1 MSKQPDR
8 QALGKGLSSLLPPR
22 LKTPPPIEPAS
33 ASTAT
38 PIELPVNRIKPN
50 PFQPRRQF
58 REDALEEL
66 AQSIRVNGII
76 QPISVRKSG
85 NDFEIIAGERRWR
98 AGQLAGL
105 TVVPVVVQEIADDKL
120 LEVALIENIQR
131 EDLNA
136 IELAEAFERMVT
148 ELSLSHEEIGR
159 RTGKDR
165 VTITNTI
172 RLLQLQPEVQQ
183 IVASG
188 KLSAGHARALIG
200 IKDPDR
206 QKNIA
211 YSVIAEGWTVRQIEK
226 EVKEIVQG
234 PARPEKPPAPPID
247 PNVRAA
253 IDEMQ
258 QALGTR
264 VRVIEKAKVK
274 KGPHRNR
281 VLLPD
286 DLDRIY
292 GNHHRPSLKILPQ
305 MHAN

>member
-8 QALGKGLSSLLPPR
+8 PALGKGLSSLLPPR
-22 LKTPPPIEPAS
+22 LKPGQPAESAPSAPP
-33 ASTAT
+33 T
-38 PIELPVNRIKPN
+38 ELPPTRLKPN

-58 REDALEEL
+58 RDDALEEL

-76 QPISVRKSG
+76 QPISVRRVG
-85 NDFEIIAGERRWR
+85 DQYQIIAGERRWR
-98 AGQLAGL
+98 AAQLAGL
-105 TVVPVVVQEIADDKL
+105 TAVPVVVQELADEKL
-120 LEVALIENIQR
+120 LEIALIENIQR

-148 ELSLSHEEIGR
+148 ELGLSHEEIGR

-165 VTITNTI
+165 VTVTNTI

-188 KLSAGHARALIG
+188 KLSAGHARALIA

-226 EVKEIVQG
+226 AVKDILQG
-234 PARPEKPPAPPID
+234 TADRPEKPPPPPVD

-258 QALGTR
+258 RALGTR
-264 VRVIEKAKVK
+264 VRVVEKGRGKGQIEIEYYS
-274 KGPHRNR
+274 
-281 VLLPD
+281 PD

-292 GNHHRPSLKILPQ
+292 GIITAS
-305 MHAN
+305 

>member
-1 MSKQPDR
+1 MSKPPDR
-8 QALGKGLSSLLPPR
+8 QALGKGLNSLLPAR
-22 LKTPPPIEPAS
+22 LKQTQPEHAQPVQA
-33 ASTAT
+33 AT
-38 PIELPVNRIKPN
+38 ELPVSKIKPN
-50 PFQPRRQF
+50 PFQPRRLF

-85 NDFEIIAGERRWR
+85 EDYQIIAGERRWR
-98 AGQLAGL
+98 AAQLARL
-105 TVVPVVVQEIADDKL
+105 TVVPVVVQEIADEKL
-120 LEVALIENIQR
+120 LEIALIENIQR
-131 EDLNA
+131 EDLNPM
-136 IELAEAFERMVT
+136 ELAEAFERMVT
-148 ELSLSHEEIGR
+148 ELRLSHEEIGR

-165 VTITNTI
+165 VTVTNTI

-188 KLSAGHARALIG
+188 KISAGHARALIG

-206 QKNIA
+206 QKNVA
-211 YSVIAEGWTVRQIEK
+211 YSVISEGWTVRQIEK
-226 EVKEIVQG
+226 AVKDILQG
-234 PARPEKPPAPPID
+234 TADRPEKPPAPPVD

-264 VRVIEKAKVK
+264 VRIIEKG
-274 KGPHRNR
+274 KGKGHIEIEFYSS
-281 VLLPD
+281 D

-292 GNHHRPSLKILPQ
+292 GMIVTRE
-305 MHAN
+305 

>member
-8 QALGKGLSSLLPPR
+8 QALGKGLNSLLPAR
-22 LKTPPPIEPAS
+22 LKTPTPPPPEPSIS
-33 ASTAT
+33 ALPT
-38 PIELPVNRIKPN
+38 ELPVARVKPN

-58 REDALEEL
+58 RDDALEEL

-76 QPISVRKSG
+76 QPISVRKIG
-85 NDFEIIAGERRWR
+85 DEYQIIAGERRWR
-98 AGQLAGL
+98 AAQLAGL
-105 TVVPVVVQEIADDKL
+105 TAVPVVVQEIADDKL
-120 LEVALIENIQR
+120 LEIALIENIQR
-131 EDLNA
+131 EDLNP

-148 ELSLSHEEIGR
+148 ELGLSHEEIGR

-165 VTITNTI
+165 VTVTNTI

-188 KLSAGHARALIG
+188 KLSAGHARALIA
-200 IKDPDR
+200 IKDPDK

-226 EVKEIVQG
+226 AVKDVVRG
-234 PARPEKPPAPPID
+234 GADKPDKPPAPPVD

-258 QALGTR
+258 RTLGTR
-264 VRVIEKAKVK
+264 VRIFEKKRGQGHIEIEYYS
-274 KGPHRNR
+274 
-281 VLLPD
+281 PD

-292 GNHHRPSLKILPQ
+292 GMITGSGQ
-305 MHAN
+305 S

>member
-1 MSKQPDR
+1 MSKPPDR
-8 QALGKGLSSLLPPR
+8 QALGKGLNSLLPAR
-22 LKTPPPIEPAS
+22 LKQTQPEPAQPVQP
-33 ASTAT
+33 TT
-38 PIELPVNRIKPN
+38 ELPVSKIKPN

-85 NDFEIIAGERRWR
+85 DEYQIIAGERRWR
-98 AGQLAGL
+98 AAQLARL
-105 TVVPVVVQEIADDKL
+105 TIVPVVVQEIADDKL
-120 LEVALIENIQR
+120 LEIALIENIQR
-131 EDLNA
+131 EDLNP

-148 ELSLSHEEIGR
+148 DLRLSHEEIGR

-165 VTITNTI
+165 VTVTNTI

-183 IVASG
+183 IVATG
-188 KLSAGHARALIG
+188 KISAGHARALIG

-206 QKNIA
+206 QKNVA
-211 YSVIAEGWTVRQIEK
+211 YSVISEGWTVRQIEK
-226 EVKEIVQG
+226 AVKDILQG
-234 PARPEKPPAPPID
+234 TADRPEKPPAPPVD

-264 VRVIEKAKVK
+264 VRIIEKG
-274 KGPHRNR
+274 KGKGHIEIEYYSS
-281 VLLPD
+281 D

-292 GNHHRPSLKILPQ
+292 GMIITRE
-305 MHAN
+305 

>member
-8 QALGKGLSSLLPPR
+8 QALGKGLNSLLPAR
-22 LKTPPPIEPAS
+22 LKQPQVEAAS
-33 ASTAT
+33 IAPTH
-38 PIELPVNRIKPN
+38 ELHVNRIKPN

-76 QPISVRKSG
+76 QPISVRKAG
-85 NDFEIIAGERRWR
+85 DEYQIVAGERRWR
-98 AGQLAGL
+98 AAQLAGL
-105 TVVPVVVQEIADDKL
+105 TVVPVVVQEIGDDKL

-131 EDLNA
+131 EDLNP

-148 ELSLSHEEIGR
+148 ELTLSHEEIGR

-165 VTITNTI
+165 VTVTNTI

-188 KLSAGHARALIG
+188 KMSAGHARALIG
-200 IKDPDR
+200 LKDADR

-211 YSVIAEGWTVRQIEK
+211 YSAIAEGWTVRQIEK
-226 EVKEIVQG
+226 TVKDIVNG
-234 PARPEKPPAPPID
+234 AADRPDKPPAPPVD

-253 IDEMQ
+253 IDAMQ
-258 QALGTR
+258 QSLGTR
-264 VRVIEKAKVK
+264 VRVIEKG
-274 KGPHRNR
+274 KGKGHIEIEYYS
-281 VLLPD
+281 PD

-292 GNHHRPSLKILPQ
+292 TIITAS
-305 MHAN
+305 

>member
-22 LKTPPPIEPAS
+22 LKPTQPAET
-33 ASTAT
+33 TAPAANPT
-38 PIELPVNRIKPN
+38 ELPVNRIKPN

-58 REDALEEL
+58 REDSLEEL

-76 QPISVRKSG
+76 QPISVRKAG
-85 NDFEIIAGERRWR
+85 DEYQIIAGERRWR

-105 TVVPVVVQEIADDKL
+105 TVVPVVVQELADDKL

-131 EDLNA
+131 EDLNP
-136 IELAEAFERMVT
+136 IELAEAFDRMVT
-148 ELSLSHEEIGR
+148 ELRLSHEEIGH
-159 RTGKDR
+159 RTGKER
-165 VTITNTI
+165 ATVTNTI

-206 QKNIA
+206 QKNVA
-211 YSVIAEGWTVRQIEK
+211 YSVISEGWTVRQIEK
-226 EVKEIVQG
+226 EVKDIVQG
-234 PARPEKPPAPPID
+234 NERPEKPPAPPVD

-264 VRVIEKAKVK
+264 VRVIEKG
-274 KGPHRNR
+274 KGKGHIEIEYYSA
-281 VLLPD
+281 D

-292 GNHHRPSLKILPQ
+292 GIITASS
-305 MHAN
+305 

>member
-1 MSKQPDR
+1 VAP
-8 QALGKGLSSLLPPR
+8 
-22 LKTPPPIEPAS
+22 T
-33 ASTAT
+33 
-38 PIELPVNRIKPN
+38 ELPVNRVIPN

-58 REDALEEL
+58 KEDALEEL

-76 QPISVRKSG
+76 QPISVRKAG
-85 NDFEIIAGERRWR
+85 DEYQIIAGERRWR
-98 AGQLAGL
+98 AAQLAGL
-105 TVVPVVVQEIADDKL
+105 TVVPVVVQELADDKL

-131 EDLNA
+131 EDLNP

-148 ELSLSHEEIGR
+148 ELRLSHEEIGR

-165 VTITNTI
+165 VTVTNTI

-206 QKNIA
+206 QKNVA
-211 YSVIAEGWTVRQIEK
+211 YSVISEGWTVRQIEK
-226 EVKEIVQG
+226 EVKDIVQG
-234 PARPEKPPAPPID
+234 VADRPEKPPAPPVD

-258 QALGTR
+258 QCLGTR
-264 VRVIEKAKVK
+264 VRILEKGKGKGHIEIEYYS
-274 KGPHRNR
+274 
-281 VLLPD
+281 PD

-292 GNHHRPSLKILPQ
+292 GIITNPK
-305 MHAN
+305 

>member
-1 MSKQPDR
+1 MSKPPDR

-22 LKTPPPIEPAS
+22 LKQTQPESAPPVQPA
-33 ASTAT
+33 TQ
-38 PIELPVNRIKPN
+38 LPVNRIKPN

-58 REDALEEL
+58 RDEALEEL

-76 QPISVRKSG
+76 QPITVRKIA
-85 NDFEIIAGERRWR
+85 DDYQIIAGERRWR
-98 AGQLAGL
+98 AAQIAGL
-105 TVVPVVVQEIADDKL
+105 TNVPVVVQELADDKL

-131 EDLNA
+131 EDLNP
-136 IELAEAFERMVT
+136 IELAEAFERMAT
-148 ELSLSHEEIGR
+148 ELRLSHEEIGR

-165 VTITNTI
+165 VTVTNTI

-183 IVASG
+183 IVANG

-226 EVKEIVQG
+226 AVKDIVQG
-234 PARPEKPPAPPID
+234 VADRPEKPAPPPVD

-253 IDEMQ
+253 IDEIQ

-264 VRVIEKAKVK
+264 VRIIEKG
-274 KGPHRNR
+274 KGKGQIEIEYYS
-281 VLLPD
+281 PD

-292 GNHHRPSLKILPQ
+292 AMIVPR
-305 MHAN
+305 

>member
-1 MSKQPDR
+1 MSKPPDR
-8 QALGKGLSSLLPPR
+8 QALGKGLNSLLPAR
-22 LKTPPPIEPAS
+22 LKQTQPEPTHPIQPA
-33 ASTAT
+33 T
-38 PIELPVNRIKPN
+38 ELPVSKIKPN

-76 QPISVRKSG
+76 QPIAVRKNG
-85 NDFEIIAGERRWR
+85 DEYQIIAGERRWR
-98 AGQLAGL
+98 AAQLTGL
-105 TVVPVVVQEIADDKL
+105 TVVPVVVQEIADEKL
-120 LEVALIENIQR
+120 LEIALIENIQR
-131 EDLNA
+131 EDLNPM
-136 IELAEAFERMVT
+136 ELAEAFERMVT
-148 ELSLSHEEIGR
+148 ELRLSHEEIGR

-165 VTITNTI
+165 VTVTNTI

-188 KLSAGHARALIG
+188 KISAGHARALIG

-206 QKNIA
+206 QKNVA

-226 EVKEIVQG
+226 AVKDIVQG
-234 PARPEKPPAPPID
+234 TADRPEKPPAPPID

-264 VRVIEKAKVK
+264 VRIVEKGKGKGHIEIEYYSS
-274 KGPHRNR
+274 
-281 VLLPD
+281 D

-292 GNHHRPSLKILPQ
+292 GMIVTPAS
-305 MHAN
+305 

>member
-1 MSKQPDR
+1 MNKPPDR

-22 LKTPPPIEPAS
+22 LKQSQPPEAPA
-33 ASTAT
+33 AAAPPT
-38 PIELPVNRIKPN
+38 ELPVHRIQPN

-58 REDALEEL
+58 REEALEEL

-76 QPISVRKSG
+76 QPITVRKAG
-85 NDFEIIAGERRWR
+85 DDYQIIAGERRWR
-98 AGQLAGL
+98 AAQIAKL
-105 TVVPVVVQEIADDKL
+105 TVVPVQIQDLPDEKL
-120 LEVALIENIQR
+120 LEIALIENIQR
-131 EDLNA
+131 EDLNP

-148 ELSLSHEEIGR
+148 ELTLSHEEIGR

-165 VTITNTI
+165 VTVTNTI

-206 QKNIA
+206 QKNLA

-226 EVKEIVQG
+226 AVKDVVQG
-234 PARPEKPPAPPID
+234 VPDRPEKPPAPPVD

-258 QALGTR
+258 RSLGTR
-264 VRVIEKAKVK
+264 VRIIEKARG
-274 KGPHRNR
+274 KGHIEIEYYS
-281 VLLPD
+281 PD

-292 GNHHRPSLKILPQ
+292 SAITGQS
-305 MHAN
+305 

>member
-22 LKTPPPIEPAS
+22 LKQTQPPDVAS
-33 ASTAT
+33 AALPT
-38 PIELPVNRIKPN
+38 ELPVGRIKPN

-58 REDALEEL
+58 HENALEEL

-76 QPISVRKSG
+76 QPISVRKAG
-85 NDFEIIAGERRWR
+85 DEYQIIAGERRWR
-98 AGQLAGL
+98 AAQLAGL
-105 TVVPVVVQEIADDKL
+105 AVVPIVVQELADDKL

-131 EDLNA
+131 EDLNP

-148 ELSLSHEEIGR
+148 ELRLSHEEIGR

-165 VTITNTI
+165 VTVTNTI

-211 YSVIAEGWTVRQIEK
+211 YSVISEGWTVRQIEK
-226 EVKEIVQG
+226 EVKDIVQG
-234 PARPEKPPAPPID
+234 VADRPEKPPAPPVD

-264 VRVIEKAKVK
+264 VRVVEKGKGKGHIEIEYYSA
-274 KGPHRNR
+274 
-281 VLLPD
+281 D

-292 GNHHRPSLKILPQ
+292 GIITSTP
-305 MHAN
+305 

>member
-1 MSKQPDR
+1 MSKPPDR
-8 QALGKGLSSLLPPR
+8 QALGKGLNSLLPAR
-22 LKTPPPIEPAS
+22 LKQTQPEHSQPVQPA
-33 ASTAT
+33 T
-38 PIELPVNRIKPN
+38 ELPVSKIKPN

-85 NDFEIIAGERRWR
+85 EEYQIIAGERRWR
-98 AGQLAGL
+98 AAQLARL
-105 TVVPVVVQEIADDKL
+105 TVVPVVVQEIADEKL
-120 LEVALIENIQR
+120 LEIALIENIQR
-131 EDLNA
+131 EDLNPM
-136 IELAEAFERMVT
+136 ELAEAFERMVT
-148 ELSLSHEEIGR
+148 ELRLSHEEIGR

-165 VTITNTI
+165 VTVTNTI

-188 KLSAGHARALIG
+188 KISAGHARALIG

-206 QKNIA
+206 QKNVA
-211 YSVIAEGWTVRQIEK
+211 YSVISEGWTVRQIEK
-226 EVKEIVQG
+226 AVKDILQG
-234 PARPEKPPAPPID
+234 SSDRPEKPPAPPVD

-264 VRVIEKAKVK
+264 VRIVEKGKGKGHIEIEYYSS
-274 KGPHRNR
+274 
-281 VLLPD
+281 D

-292 GNHHRPSLKILPQ
+292 GMIVTQ
-305 MHAN
+305 

>member
-1 MSKQPDR
+1 MSKPPDR
-8 QALGKGLSSLLPPR
+8 QALGKGLSSLLPSR
-22 LKTPPPIEPAS
+22 LKGTQPTEAIPVSTPN
-33 ASTAT
+33 
-38 PIELPVNRIKPN
+38 ELPVTRVRPN

-58 REDALEEL
+58 NPESLEEL

-76 QPISVRKSG
+76 QPIAVRKSG
-85 NDFEIIAGERRWR
+85 EEYQIIAGERRWR
-98 AGQLAGL
+98 AAQLAGL
-105 TVVPVVVQEIADDKL
+105 TSVPVVVQEFADDKL
-120 LEVALIENIQR
+120 LELALIENIQR
-131 EDLNA
+131 EDLNP
-136 IELAEAFERMVT
+136 IELAEAFERMAT
-148 ELSLSHEEIGR
+148 DLNLSHEEIGR

-165 VTITNTI
+165 ATVTNTI

-183 IVASG
+183 IVSSG

-200 IKDPDR
+200 IKDPER

-226 EVKEIVQG
+226 SVKDIVQG
-234 PARPEKPPAPPID
+234 AASRPERPPMPPVD

-264 VRVIEKAKVK
+264 VRVIEKG
-274 KGPHRNR
+274 KGKGHIEIEYYSA
-281 VLLPD
+281 D

-292 GNHHRPSLKILPQ
+292 SIITGSN
-305 MHAN
+305 A

>member
-1 MSKQPDR
+1 MSKPPDR
-8 QALGKGLSSLLPPR
+8 QALGKGLNSLLPAR
-22 LKTPPPIEPAS
+22 LKPTPPAASGAAAPPAS
-33 ASTAT
+33 
-38 PIELPVNRIKPN
+38 ELPVNRIKPN

-58 REDALEEL
+58 REEALAEL

-76 QPISVRKSG
+76 QPISVRKVG
-85 NDFEIIAGERRWR
+85 DDYQIIAGERRWR
-98 AGQLAGL
+98 AAQLIGL
-105 TVVPVVVQEIADDKL
+105 AAVPVVVQDIGDDKL
-120 LEVALIENIQR
+120 LEIALIENIQR
-131 EDLNA
+131 EDLNP

-148 ELSLSHEEIGR
+148 ELQLSHEEIGR
-159 RTGKDR
+159 RTGKER
-165 VTITNTI
+165 VTVTNTI

-226 EVKEIVQG
+226 AVKDIVQG
-234 PARPEKPPAPPID
+234 TADRPDKPPAPPVD

-264 VRVIEKAKVK
+264 VRVIEKAKG
-274 KGPHRNR
+274 KGYIEIEYYS
-281 VLLPD
+281 PD

-292 GNHHRPSLKILPQ
+292 GIITST
-305 MHAN
+305 

>member
-1 MSKQPDR
+1 MSKQPER

-22 LKTPPPIEPAS
+22 LKAPQPMEAVSPTQP
-33 ASTAT
+33 T
-38 PIELPVNRIKPN
+38 ELPVNRIKPN

-76 QPISVRKSG
+76 QPISVRRAG
-85 NDFEIIAGERRWR
+85 DEYQIIAGERRWR

-105 TVVPVVVQEIADDKL
+105 TVVPVVIQELPDEKM
-120 LEVALIENIQR
+120 LEIALIENIQR
-131 EDLNA
+131 EDLNP

-148 ELSLSHEEIGR
+148 ELHLSHEEIGR

-165 VTITNTI
+165 VTVTNTV
-172 RLLQLQPEVQQ
+172 RLLQLTPEVQQ

-188 KLSAGHARALIG
+188 NLSAGHARALIG
-200 IKDPDR
+200 VKDPDR
-206 QKNIA
+206 QKNLA

-226 EVKEIVQG
+226 AVRDIVQG
-234 PARPEKPPAPPID
+234 TADRPEKPPAPPID

-258 QALGTR
+258 RALGTR
-264 VRVIEKAKVK
+264 VRIFEKAKG
-274 KGPHRNR
+274 KGSIEIEYYS
-281 VLLPD
+281 PD

-292 GNHHRPSLKILPQ
+292 SIITGSN
-305 MHAN
+305 

>member
-1 MSKQPDR
+1 MSKPPDR
-8 QALGKGLSSLLPPR
+8 QALGKGLNSLLPAR
-22 LKTPPPIEPAS
+22 LKQTQPESAHPVQPI
-33 ASTAT
+33 T
-38 PIELPVNRIKPN
+38 ELPVARIKPN

-76 QPISVRKSG
+76 QPISVRKG
-85 NDFEIIAGERRWR
+85 GDGYQIIAGERRWR
-98 AGQLAGL
+98 AAQLAGL
-105 TVVPVVVQEIADDKL
+105 TVVPVVVEEIADDKL
-120 LEVALIENIQR
+120 LELALIENIQR
-131 EDLNA
+131 EDLNP

-148 ELSLSHEEIGR
+148 ELRLSHEEIGR

-165 VTITNTI
+165 VTVTNTI

-188 KLSAGHARALIG
+188 KISAGHARALIA

-226 EVKEIVQG
+226 TVKDIARG
-234 PARPEKPPAPPID
+234 MGDRPEKPPAPPVD

-258 QALGTR
+258 EALGTR
-264 VRVIEKAKVK
+264 VRVIEKG
-274 KGPHRNR
+274 KGKGHIEIEYYSS
-281 VLLPD
+281 D

-292 GNHHRPSLKILPQ
+292 GMITAR
-305 MHAN
+305 

>member
-22 LKTPPPIEPAS
+22 LKQPQPSPSE
-33 ASTAT
+33 AT
-38 PIELPVNRIKPN
+38 PNAAPTELPVSRIQHN

-58 REDALEEL
+58 REEALDEL

-76 QPISVRKSG
+76 QPITVRKVG
-85 NDFEIIAGERRWR
+85 EDYQIVAGERRWR
-98 AGQLAGL
+98 AAQLAGL
-105 TVVPVVVQEIADDKL
+105 TVVPVVVQEISDDKL
-120 LEVALIENIQR
+120 LEIALVENIQR
-131 EDLNA
+131 EDLNP
-136 IELAEAFERMVT
+136 IELAEAFERMAT
-148 ELSLSHEEIGR
+148 ELTLSHEEIGR

-165 VTITNTI
+165 VTVTNTI

-211 YSVIAEGWTVRQIEK
+211 YSVMSEGWTVRQIEK
-226 EVKEIVQG
+226 EVKDIVQG
-234 PARPEKPPAPPID
+234 TQRPEKPPAAPVD

-264 VRVIEKAKVK
+264 VRVVEAGKGKGRIEIEYYS
-274 KGPHRNR
+274 PE
-281 VLLPD
+281 

-292 GNHHRPSLKILPQ
+292 GIITASS
-305 MHAN
+305 

>member
-8 QALGKGLSSLLPPR
+8 QALGKGLNSLLPAR
-22 LKTPPPIEPAS
+22 LKPTQLQPEAPTPPPV
-33 ASTAT
+33 ASTN
-38 PIELPVNRIKPN
+38 ELPVSRVKPN

-76 QPISVRKSG
+76 QPISVRRVG
-85 NDFEIIAGERRWR
+85 DDYQIIAGERRWR
-98 AGQLAGL
+98 AAQLAGL

-120 LEVALIENIQR
+120 LEIALIENIQR
-131 EDLNA
+131 EDLNP

-148 ELSLSHEEIGR
+148 ELRLSHEEIGR

-165 VTITNTI
+165 VTVTNTI

-206 QKNIA
+206 QKNVA
-211 YSVIAEGWTVRQIEK
+211 YSVISEGWTVRQIEK
-226 EVKEIVQG
+226 AVKDIVQG
-234 PARPEKPPAPPID
+234 VGDRPDKPPAPPVD

-253 IDEMQ
+253 IEEMQ
-258 QALGTR
+258 QALSTR
-264 VRVIEKAKVK
+264 VRIFEKGKGKGQIEIEYYSA
-274 KGPHRNR
+274 
-281 VLLPD
+281 D

-292 GNHHRPSLKILPQ
+292 AIITASRQ
-305 MHAN
+305 

>member
-1 MSKQPDR
+1 MSKPPDR
-8 QALGKGLSSLLPPR
+8 QALGKGLNSLLPAR
-22 LKTPPPIEPAS
+22 LKQTLSDAAQTVQPI
-33 ASTAT
+33 T
-38 PIELPVNRIKPN
+38 ELPVSRIKPN

-58 REDALEEL
+58 RDDALEEL

-76 QPISVRKSG
+76 QPIAVRKAG
-85 NDFEIIAGERRWR
+85 DEYQIIAGERRWR
-98 AGQLAGL
+98 AAQLAAL

-131 EDLNA
+131 EDLNPM
-136 IELAEAFERMVT
+136 ELAEAFERMVT
-148 ELSLSHEEIGR
+148 ELRLSHEEIGR

-165 VTITNTI
+165 VTVTNTI

-188 KLSAGHARALIG
+188 KISAGHARALIA

-211 YSVIAEGWTVRQIEK
+211 YSVIAEGWTVRQIEQT
-226 EVKEIVQG
+226 VKDIAQG
-234 PARPEKPPAPPID
+234 NADRPEKPPAPPVD

-264 VRVIEKAKVK
+264 VRIIERG
-274 KGPHRNR
+274 KGKGHIEIEYYSA
-281 VLLPD
+281 D

-292 GNHHRPSLKILPQ
+292 GMIVPH
-305 MHAN
+305 

>member
-8 QALGKGLSSLLPPR
+8 QALGKGLNSLLPAR
-22 LKTPPPIEPAS
+22 LKTAPPEAAAPPADP
-33 ASTAT
+33 TH
-38 PIELPVNRIKPN
+38 LPVTRIRPN

-76 QPISVRKSG
+76 QPIAVRRVA
-85 NDFEIIAGERRWR
+85 DEYQIVAGERRWR
-98 AGQLAGL
+98 AAQLAGL
-105 TVVPVVVQEIADDKL
+105 TEVPVVLEEIADDKL
-120 LEVALIENIQR
+120 LEIALIENIQR
-131 EDLNA
+131 EDLNP
-136 IELAEAFERMVT
+136 IELAEAFEKMVT
-148 ELSLSHEEIGR
+148 DLNLSHEEIGR

-165 VTITNTI
+165 VTVTNTI

-183 IVASG
+183 IVSSG

-200 IKDPDR
+200 IKDADR

-226 EVKEIVQG
+226 AVKDIVQG
-234 PARPEKPPAPPID
+234 KADRPEKPPAPPID

-264 VRVIEKAKVK
+264 VRVLERAKGKGHIEIEYYS
-274 KGPHRNR
+274 
-281 VLLPD
+281 PD

-292 GNHHRPSLKILPQ
+292 SIITGNR
-305 MHAN
+305 

>member
-8 QALGKGLSSLLPPR
+8 PALGKGLNSLLPAR
-22 LKTPPPIEPAS
+22 LKSPQPPDSGPPALP
-33 ASTAT
+33 T
-38 PIELPVNRIKPN
+38 ELPANRIRPN

-58 REDALEEL
+58 REDAMEEL

-76 QPISVRKSG
+76 QPISVRKAG
-85 NDFEIIAGERRWR
+85 DEYQIIAGERRWR
-98 AGQLAGL
+98 AAQLAGL
-105 TVVPVVVQEIADDKL
+105 TSIPVVVQDFADEKL
-120 LEVALIENIQR
+120 LEIALIENIQR
-131 EDLNA
+131 EDLNP

-148 ELSLSHEEIGR
+148 ELQLSHEEIGR
-159 RTGKDR
+159 RTGKER
-165 VTITNTI
+165 VTVTNTI

-206 QKNIA
+206 QKNVA
-211 YSVIAEGWTVRQIEK
+211 YSIISEGWTVRQIEK
-226 EVKEIVQG
+226 AVKEIVQG
-234 PARPEKPPAPPID
+234 TADRLEKPPAPPVD

-264 VRVIEKAKVK
+264 VRVIEKAKG
-274 KGPHRNR
+274 KGHIEIEYYSS
-281 VLLPD
+281 D

-292 GNHHRPSLKILPQ
+292 GIITASTQ
-305 MHAN
+305 

>member
-8 QALGKGLSSLLPPR
+8 QALGKGLNSLLPAR
-22 LKTPPPIEPAS
+22 LKQTPPPEPLS
-33 ASTAT
+33 ALPAVN
-38 PIELPVNRIKPN
+38 ELPVVRVKPN

-76 QPISVRKSG
+76 QPISVRKAG
-85 NDFEIIAGERRWR
+85 DEYQIVAGERRWR
-98 AGQLAGL
+98 AAQLAGL
-105 TVVPVVVQEIADDKL
+105 AVVPVVVQEIADEKL

-131 EDLNA
+131 EDLNP

-165 VTITNTI
+165 VTVTNTI

-200 IKDPDR
+200 IKDPNR

-226 EVKEIVQG
+226 AVKDIVQG
-234 PARPEKPPAPPID
+234 TNERPDKPPAPPVD

-264 VRVIEKAKVK
+264 VRVIEKGRG
-274 KGPHRNR
+274 KGQIEIEYYSS
-281 VLLPD
+281 D

-292 GNHHRPSLKILPQ
+292 GIITGS
-305 MHAN
+305 A